1 MGKTKHGIYTWVK
14 HGQLPSIRGKKKIQK
29 VLEELEKGLIADYG
43 GPEGIST
50 SQEILIRSTV
60 KALGVPFLIELFINK
75 YGVVI
80 QKGRALE
87 LHPIL
92 GRNYLAF
99 LNTIRQNL
107 LSLKEFRKEKT
118 DSGIKTIEQDQQ
130 EYLDRVDGRRKRR
143 KNKDKTKEG

>member
-14 HGQLPSIRGKKKIQK
+14 HGQLPSIRGKKKVQK
-29 VLEELEKGLIADYG
+29 MLEELEKGLIADYG
-43 GPEGIST
+43 GPENIST

-75 YGVVI
+75 YGPVI
-80 QKGRALE
+80 QKGKALE

-92 GRNYLAF
+92 GRNYLSF

-107 LSLKEFRKEKT
+107 LSLKELRKEKAD
-118 DSGIKTIEQDQQ
+118 DSLDVQAYIKQFDEQEAKKKEKKKQ
-130 EYLDRVDGRRKRR
+130 E
-143 KNKDKTKEG
+143 KEGRDND

>member
-1 MGKTKHGIYTWVK
+1 MGKKTHGIYTWVK
-14 HGQLPSIRGKKKIQK
+14 HGQLPSIRGKKKVQK
-29 VLEELEKGLIADYG
+29 ILEELEKGLIADYG

-75 YGVVI
+75 YGPVV
-80 QKGRALE
+80 QKGKAIE

-92 GRNYLAF
+92 GRNYLSF

-107 LSLKEFRKEKT
+107 LSLKELKKEKDDGVLT
-118 DSGIKTIEQDQQ
+118 PFELAKK
-130 EYLDRVDGRRKRR
+130 VDEEKGK
-143 KNKDKTKEG
+143 

>member
-1 MGKTKHGIYTWVK
+1 MGEIKHGVYTWIK
-14 HGQLPSIRGKKKIQK
+14 HGQLPSIRGKKKVHKI
-29 VLEELEKGLIADYG
+29 LEELERGLIADYG
-43 GPEGIST
+43 GPENIST

-80 QKGRALE
+80 QKGKALE

-92 GRNYLAF
+92 GRSYLGF

-107 LSLKEFRKEKT
+107 LSLKELGKEKG
-118 DSGIKTIEQDQQ
+118 DDIPDVQAYIKQF
-130 EYLDRVDGRRKRR
+130 
-143 KNKDKTKEG
+143 DKEKAKKEKKK